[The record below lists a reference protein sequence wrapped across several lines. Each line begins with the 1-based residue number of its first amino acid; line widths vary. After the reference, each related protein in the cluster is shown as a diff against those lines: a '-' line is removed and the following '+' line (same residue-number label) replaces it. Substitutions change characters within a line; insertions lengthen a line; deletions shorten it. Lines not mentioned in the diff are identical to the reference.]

1 MRLFAAL
8 HGPCLCRR
16 LHKDRRTHKT
26 RHFPCEYYR
35 KLFKDIKGVDL
46 PMLTRGIQF
55 HINSQKNT
63 RSNAEI
69 SICDVYFSRN

>member
-1 MRLFAAL
+1 MHLFAAL

-26 RHFPCEYYR
+26 RHLPYDDYR
-35 KLFKDIKGVDL
+35 KLFKDFKGGA
-46 PMLTRGIQF
+46 PPTLTHGVQF
-55 HINSQKNT
+55 HINSQNT
-63 RSNAEI
+63 KSSAES

>member
-1 MRLFAAL
+1 
-8 HGPCLCRR
+8 
-16 LHKDRRTHKT
+16 
-26 RHFPCEYYR
+26 
-35 KLFKDIKGVDL
+35 
-46 PMLTRGIQF
+46 MLTRGIQF